1 MLVCIYYSRN
11 LLSTAYALSQSLKKN
26 HMTKEVQ
33 CSDTLPKML
42 SSWKTVELRIELG
55 LSDVF
60 IIKYKSDVFI
70 TKKLAACRRNRH

>member
-11 LLSTAYALSQSLKKN
+11 LLSTAYALSQSFKKN

-33 CSDTLPKML
+33 CLDTLPKML

-60 IIKYKSDVFI
+60 IKYKSDVFI
-70 TKKLAACRRNRH
+70 TKKLAACPRNRH